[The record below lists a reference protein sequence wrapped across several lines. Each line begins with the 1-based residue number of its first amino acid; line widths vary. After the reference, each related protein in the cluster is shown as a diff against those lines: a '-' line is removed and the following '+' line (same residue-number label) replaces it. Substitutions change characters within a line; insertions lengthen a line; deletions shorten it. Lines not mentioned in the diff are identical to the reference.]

1 MLSTIH
7 NFNYKRTNNKISH
20 FFFFHVTAS
29 IVQLEFTLELYLLTY
44 IDRSYTIISAD
55 IEKYLFIDRV

>member
-1 MLSTIH
+1 
-7 NFNYKRTNNKISH
+7 
-20 FFFFHVTAS
+20 VTAS